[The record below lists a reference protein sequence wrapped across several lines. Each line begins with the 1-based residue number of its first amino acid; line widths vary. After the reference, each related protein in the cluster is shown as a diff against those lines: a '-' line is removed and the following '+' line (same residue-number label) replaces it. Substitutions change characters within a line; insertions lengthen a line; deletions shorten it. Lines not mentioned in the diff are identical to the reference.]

1 MSKHWCW
8 CWQIRTSHRL
18 NSCTISQSV
27 DRYWSNDSLEV
38 TEQWKHLMI
47 TMEFFNVFKGLK
59 KSNSETKLGERLSFG
74 RKSRSSGGR
83 KSSTDCPLPPRPGK
97 CRGGLA
103 TTIVEN
109 LTEDQVTGP
118 SLHSP
123 RRDTDQFG
131 NFYNRYEPLVIR
143 GNEVVGGERRDE
155 DCPRSPVVP

>member
-1 MSKHWCW
+1 
-8 CWQIRTSHRL
+8 
-18 NSCTISQSV
+18 
-27 DRYWSNDSLEV
+27 
-38 TEQWKHLMI
+38 MI

-143 GNEVVGGERRDE
+143 GNEVVDGERRDE